1 MHLKVAFTIKI
12 KMMRNKIA
20 QKIWAI
26 WFPHIVVVYTDSAL
40 VLAACC
46 PDSGVK
52 SGQSPCFSMNASAF
66 SC

>member
-1 MHLKVAFTIKI
+1 
-12 KMMRNKIA
+12 MMRNKIA

-26 WFPHIVVVYTDSAL
+26 WFLHIVVVYTDSAL

-52 SGQSPCFSMNASAF
+52 SGQSPCFSVNASAF